1 MMAMLGTYA
10 SQAGSDSWHNW
21 AHDQKSFRSGVPL
34 RAANS
39 DTSQSARSLTY
50 IQISPH
56 ESRPCRG
63 SGNEPP
69 VSMSMLSAAK
79 ASQLTISVGPIG
91 LSCFEN
97 GRSAGKR
104 MNTPGDRI
112 WSVACHP
119 AWRRDRQDNSCVRP
133 DIPCVVPD
141 RTIGRN
147 LYQVRALLRGGI
159 CQLKPSHV
167 GDLRD
172 G

>member
-1 MMAMLGTYA
+1 
-10 SQAGSDSWHNW
+10 
-21 AHDQKSFRSGVPL
+21 VPL

-119 AWRRDRQDNSCVRP
+119 CGAEIDK
-133 DIPCVVPD
+133 
-141 RTIGRN
+141 TIHVLGPTFRVWF
-147 LYQVRALLRGGI
+147 QIAQSGGTCI
-159 CQLKPSHV
+159 SFEPYCGVASAS
-167 GDLRD
+167 
-172 G
+172 